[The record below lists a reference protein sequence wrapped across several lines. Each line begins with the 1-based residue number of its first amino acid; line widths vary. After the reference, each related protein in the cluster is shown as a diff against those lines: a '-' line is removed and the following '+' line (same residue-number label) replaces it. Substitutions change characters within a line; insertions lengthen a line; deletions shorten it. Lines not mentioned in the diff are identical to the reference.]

1 MRNKI
6 VVFGDSITFGAW
18 DKECGGWVNRLR
30 LSVDNDTRIEKSH
43 VFNMGISGQVTEEIL
58 DRIDDECRRRI
69 RDDAKN
75 TVILAAGINDTQVI
89 RGEIRVPEGEFRY
102 NVRSLIRRA
111 QRYADN
117 VLYVGLT
124 RVDESRTSPW
134 AGDRTKTWKNALIER
149 YDRIIEEICDE
160 EGADYIRMLEVTDPM
175 SNYDGL
181 HPDAEGH
188 RRIAEAV
195 RTRIDG
201 YLGL

>member
-30 LSVDNDTRIEKSH
+30 LSVDNDKRIEKSH

-58 DRIDDECRRRI
+58 DRIDDECARRI
-69 RDDAKN
+69 REDAIN
-75 TVILAAGINDTQVI
+75 TVILAAGINDTQI
-89 RGEIRVPEGEFRY
+89 IKGEIRVPESDFMF
-102 NVRSLIRRA
+102 NVRSLIRHA
-111 QRYADN
+111 KRYADN

-124 RVDESRTSPW
+124 RVDESRTNPW
-134 AGDRTKTWKNALIER
+134 AGDRSKSWRNEIIGR
-149 YDRIIEEICDE
+149 YDRIIEKICAE
-160 EGADYIRMLEVTDPM
+160 EGVDYLRVFDLTDPL

-181 HPDAEGH
+181 HPAADGH
-188 RRIAEAV
+188 RQLAEAV
-195 RTRIDG
+195 CSRIDK